1 MAKNISDLNKSLLTT
16 SDYTDNTDI
25 SIDTDYSAKIGALDN
40 LKTSNKGSLVAA
52 INEVFQSGTNA
63 KQQLV
68 DALVAKGVTCSTSDS
83 WDTLM
88 NHINE
93 GAGGG
98 LDIISATELPNTG
111 RENQICVIMEN
122 PINKY
127 SILPYTN
134 NTYTSDSVT
143 LVYGADESNYTYR
156 SNNQIIQ
163 YNFNRVTKDGVNFK
177 SYYWQDSKWN
187 ILTYDYVGIV
197 ENGVTPVP
205 GGNLQLNSHTSY
217 FNFIEAGDEDY
228 IRIPSS
234 GSYNH
239 ITSTSTPIN
248 FNLYSRVEV
257 DAKALSGSSKS
268 LYIGFSTA
276 ARSAAQTASSIKNYC
291 TKYTS
296 PQSINKTTTTTYTYD
311 ISSFTGTGYLVL
323 FTNME
328 NVQLGIVNVRLYP

>member
-1 MAKNISDLNKSLLTT
+1 LNSLQ
-16 SDYTDNTDI
+16 
-25 SIDTDYSAKIGALDN
+25 
-40 LKTSNKGSLVAA
+40 TSNKNNLVAA
-52 INEVFQSGTNA
+52 INEVFQSGVNA

-68 DALVAKGVTCSTSDS
+68 DALNAKGMTCSTSDS
-83 WDTLM
+83 WNTLI